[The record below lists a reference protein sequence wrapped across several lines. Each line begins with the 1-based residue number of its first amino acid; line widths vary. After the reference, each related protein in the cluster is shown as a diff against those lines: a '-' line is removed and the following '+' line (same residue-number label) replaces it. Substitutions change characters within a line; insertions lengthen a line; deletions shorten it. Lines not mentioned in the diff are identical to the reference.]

1 MGKGDRKTKRGKIT
15 KGTYGVLR
23 PRKKNKFSNESKPAK
38 ETKPKEKPA
47 PKAKKAPAKTE
58 KEKPEEK

>member
-23 PRKKNKFSNESKPAK
+23 PRKKNKEASGPNPAPESKPK
-38 ETKPKEKPA
+38 TE
-47 PKAKKAPAKTE
+47 AKKTKGKQTKGNKDE
-58 KEKPEEK
+58 K